1 MGALCVHVDA
11 QPCAS
16 NPERKGGK
24 LRDKV
29 QHNEPSLR
37 AQYKPPRVST
47 VRVRDATG
55 GWGGGAFVESWR
67 DRGSVRVRSC
77 QHQISPGELRPSAL
91 LPRPI
96 YLTLFSCVHV

>member
-55 GWGGGAFVESWR
+55 GGGVRGVLEGSRLSEGQELSASDITWR
-67 DRGSVRVRSC
+67 AATERAAA
-77 QHQISPGELRPSAL
+77 QANISDA
-91 LPRPI
+91 
-96 YLTLFSCVHV
+96 V